1 MFHKI
6 ILEKGNNRMSK
17 KWAKYFAI
25 PLVTAMLI
33 AGCSNGNKSNNETPA
48 PGGTDGVSPTT
59 EGKPA
64 TWIADRKIKGL
75 VFMGTD
81 DYTEDMNPE
90 IKAKIKEQ
98 TGIDF
103 EIEIMKAEKSIDGL
117 IAGIA
122 ANDLPDFVA
131 FYLNNSG
138 RPEMPVVLKAA
149 REGMFTDLTP
159 LMKDT
164 KVYSKY
170 LQDDYL
176 PLDTKYG
183 VMFRPEFNGSSYFV
197 HMNINR
203 QGGYLSNKYVGGAY
217 IRKDIADS
225 LGIDPRTIKT
235 SDEVYELA
243 KKIKAGNFKDNNGSP
258 VIPIGPS
265 FWGGKDVSAAFKDL
279 QWGEDDQR
287 IKKSKDGQILHEAE
301 TEYPMKKV
309 EYFQKLLKEKLI
321 HPEYFTIDESR
332 ATEGAL
338 NGSWAII
345 GDAHNYQEFNQDM
358 HYLPLGPINNVDGP
372 YQMQVSFKSGYSAWA
387 IPTTTKNPQDIVK
400 FADYLAS
407 KEGKLIWKYGLEG
420 RDYTIG
426 SDGFPLV
433 KQEVLDLKA
442 TDPNEAKKL
451 GFQGVGNSWGDILGS
466 TDTDN
471 MADFG
476 EMQYG
481 DKLKKEDNN
490 GALKLIEYWNFEEKY
505 KNAKIVDSYVPTAF
519 LGEFDRSSEL
529 KAALDAYNE
538 TLIRAYYGKSL
549 DEAKKMLE
557 SNLKQLKSA
566 GLDDYLKL
574 LAEKDADP
582 KTDVNLN
589 D

>member
-1 MFHKI
+1 
-6 ILEKGNNRMSK
+6 MSK

-25 PLVTAMLI
+25 PMVAAMMI
-33 AGCSNGNKSNNETPA
+33 AGCSNGNNTNNADPA
-48 PGGTDGVSPTT
+48 PSNKAEVTPVP

-64 TWIADRKIKGL
+64 TWIADRTIKGL

-90 IKAKIKEQ
+90 IKAKIKEM

-103 EIEIMKAEKSIDGL
+103 EIEIMKAEHSIDGL
-117 IAGIA
+117 IAGLA
-122 ANDLPDFVA
+122 ANDLPDFVS

-138 RPEMPVVLKAA
+138 RKEMPVVLKAA
-149 REGMFTDLTP
+149 REGMFTDLAP

-164 KVYSKY
+164 KVYNKY

-183 VMFRPEFNGSSYFV
+183 VMFRPEFNGAAYFV

-217 IRKDIADS
+217 IRKDIAES
-225 LGIDPRTIKT
+225 LGIDPRTIHT
-235 SDEVYELA
+235 SEQVYELA
-243 KKIKAGNFKDNNGSP
+243 KKIKDGNFKDNNGSP
-258 VIPIGPS
+258 VVPIGPS
-265 FWGGKDVSAAFKDL
+265 FWGGKDVAPAFKDL

-287 IKKSKDGQILHEAE
+287 IKRSKDGQILHEAE
-301 TEYPMKKV
+301 TEYAMKKV
-309 EYFQKLLKEKLI
+309 EFFQKMLKEKLL

-332 ATEGAL
+332 ATEGAI

-358 HYLPLGPINNVDGP
+358 HYLPLGPIDNVDSP
-372 YQMQVSFKSGYSAWA
+372 YQMTVPFKSGYSAWA
-387 IPTTTKNPQDIVK
+387 IPSTTKNPQEIVK
-400 FADYLAS
+400 FADFLAS

-420 RDYTIG
+420 RDYTLG
-426 SDGFPLV
+426 ADGFPLV
-433 KQEVLDLKA
+433 KQEVMDLKA
-442 TDPNEAKKL
+442 KDPNEAKKL
-451 GFQGVGNSWGDILGS
+451 GFQGVGNGWGDLLGS

-471 MADFG
+471 LADFG

-490 GALKLIEYWNFEEKY
+490 GALKLIEYWNFDEKY
-505 KNAKIVDSYVPTAF
+505 KNAKILDAYVPTAF
-519 LGEFDRSSEL
+519 LGEFDRATEL
-529 KAALDAYNE
+529 KTALDAYNE
-538 TLIRAYYGKSL
+538 TLIRAYYSKSL

-557 SNLKQLKSA
+557 SNLKQLKAA

-574 LAEKDADP
+574 LADKDADP
-582 KTDVNLN
+582 KTVVNLN

>member
-1 MFHKI
+1 
-6 ILEKGNNRMSK
+6 MSK

-25 PLVTAMLI
+25 PMVAAMLI
-33 AGCSNGNKSNNETPA
+33 AGCSNGNKNNTETPA
-48 PGGTDGVSPTT
+48 PGDTAEVTSVP

-64 TWIADRKIKGL
+64 TWIADRKLKGL

-149 REGMFTDLTP
+149 REGMFTDLAP

-183 VMFRPEFNGSSYFV
+183 VMFRPEFNGAAYFV

-225 LGIDPRTIKT
+225 LGVDPRTIKT
-235 SDEVYELA
+235 SAEVYELA
-243 KKIKAGNFKDNNGSP
+243 KKIKAGDFKDNNGSP

-265 FWGGKDVSAAFKDL
+265 FWGGKDVSPAFKDL

-358 HYLPLGPINNVDGP
+358 HYLPLGPIDNVDGP

-387 IPTTTKNPQDIVK
+387 IPTTTKNPADIVK

-420 RDYTIG
+420 RDYTLG
-426 SDGFPLV
+426 ADGFPIV
-433 KQEVLDLKA
+433 KQEVMDLKEK
-442 TDPNEAKKL
+442 DPNEAKKL
-451 GFQGVGNSWGDILGS
+451 GFQGVGNSWGDLLGG

-471 MADFG
+471 LADFG

-519 LGEFDRSSEL
+519 LGEFDRATEL
-529 KAALDAYNE
+529 KTALDAYNE

-549 DEAKKMLE
+549 DDAKKMLD

>member
-1 MFHKI
+1 
-6 ILEKGNNRMSK
+6 MSK

-25 PLVTAMLI
+25 PMVAAMI
-33 AGCSNGNKSNNETPA
+33 VAGCSNGNGNKTNNTDPA
-48 PGGTDGVSPTT
+48 PTGTETVAPAP

-75 VFMGTD
+75 IFMGTD

-90 IKAKIKEQ
+90 IKAKIKEL
-98 TGIDF
+98 TGVDF
-103 EIEIMKAEKSIDGL
+103 EIEIMKAAKSIDGL

-138 RPEMPVVLKAA
+138 RPEMSVVLKAA

-197 HMNINR
+197 HMNVNR

-217 IRKDIADS
+217 IRKDIAES
-225 LGIDPRTIKT
+225 LGVDPRTIST
-235 SDEVYELA
+235 SEQVYELA
-243 KKIKAGNFKDNNGSP
+243 KKIQAGNFKDNNGSP

-265 FWGGKDVSAAFKDL
+265 FWGGKDVSPAFKDL

-287 IKKSKDGQILHEAE
+287 IKISKDGKILHEAE
-301 TEYPMKKV
+301 TEYAMKKV
-309 EYFQKLLKEKLI
+309 EFFQKMLSEKLI

-372 YQMQVSFKSGYSAWA
+372 YKMQVDFKSGYSAWA
-387 IPTTTKNPQDIVK
+387 IPATTKKPEEVVK
-400 FADYLAS
+400 FADFLAS

-420 RDYTIG
+420 RDYTLG
-426 SDGFPLV
+426 ADGFPVV

-442 TDPNEAKKL
+442 KDPNEAKKL
-451 GFQGVGNSWGDILGS
+451 GFQGVGNSWGDILGG
-466 TDTDN
+466 TDTDH

-476 EMQYG
+476 ELQYA
-481 DKLKKEDNN
+481 DKVKKAEDI
-490 GALKLIEYWNFEEKY
+490 GALKILEYWNFEDKY
-505 KNAKIVDSYVPTAF
+505 KDAQIVDGYVPLAF
-519 LGEFDRSSEL
+519 LGEFDRATEL
-529 KAALDAYNE
+529 KTALDGYNE
-538 TLIRAYYGKSL
+538 TLIRAYYGKSIE
-549 DEAKKMLE
+549 EAKKMLD
-557 SNLKQLKSA
+557 SSLKQLKAA

-582 KTDVNLN
+582 KTNVKLN

>member
-1 MFHKI
+1 
-6 ILEKGNNRMSK
+6 MSK
-17 KWAKYFAI
+17 KWAKYFVI
-25 PLVTAMLI
+25 PMVAAMLI
-33 AGCSNGNKSNNETPA
+33 TGCTNGNKNNTETNA
-48 PGGTDGVSPTT
+48 PGGTEEVTPGT

-176 PLDTKYG
+176 PLDTKFG

-217 IRKDIADS
+217 IRKDIAES

-243 KKIKAGNFKDNNGSP
+243 KKIKAGDFKDNNGSP

-345 GDAHNYQEFNQDM
+345 GDAHNYQEFNQEM

-387 IPTTTKNPQDIVK
+387 IPATTKNPQDIVN

-420 RDYTIG
+420 RDYTLG
-426 SDGFPLV
+426 ADGFPIV
-433 KQEVLDLKA
+433 KQEVMDLKEK
-442 TDPNEAKKL
+442 DPNEAKKL
-451 GFQGVGNSWGDILGS
+451 GFQGVGNSWGDLLGG

-471 MADFG
+471 LADFG

-481 DKLKKEDNN
+481 DKLKKEENN

-519 LGEFDRSSEL
+519 LGEFDRAAEL

-549 DEAKKMLE
+549 EDAKKMLD